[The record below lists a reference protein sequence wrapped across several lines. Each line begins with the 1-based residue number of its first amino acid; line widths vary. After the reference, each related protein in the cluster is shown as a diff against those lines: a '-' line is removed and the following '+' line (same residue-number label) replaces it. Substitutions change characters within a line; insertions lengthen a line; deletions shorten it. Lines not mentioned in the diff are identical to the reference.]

1 MKITTE
7 QTEAYTNHGH
17 RWLDCTLTFDDGL
30 EVPCT
35 LMGYS
40 LHSSL
45 YDSTEVNTLFLRIDD
60 KRSDSCLTINGVD
73 IIVDGLPLKV
83 YRTNRDY
90 LIGKLSITWEDFNFN
105 FRRLDGGWDRKS
117 LSNSAMDKL
126 KDMFG
131 FGLSSKSIE
140 LPLAVI
146 SALHTEVSIRDLVER
161 TLDEKLTTC
170 LDQLKSTMTQGDGLL
185 LNRFRIGGGAGEEP
199 KFDYDK
205 VEATIRSAI
214 KEMKA

>member
-105 FRRLDGGWDRKS
+105 FRRLDGGWD
-117 LSNSAMDKL
+117 
-126 KDMFG
+126 
-131 FGLSSKSIE
+131 
-140 LPLAVI
+140 
-146 SALHTEVSIRDLVER
+146 
-161 TLDEKLTTC
+161 LDEKLTTF

-199 KFDYDK
+199 KFDYNK